1 MITDLKNYFI
11 HNSWQEVFFRIS
23 TYFFVG
29 TLPLF
34 LNLNTIALWAF
45 AISSILVF
53 NKHNGYHNLRK
64 NLYIIGPT
72 LILFLLFVLGLWL
85 SNDTGRVLK
94 DLGRVVPLVIIPL
107 FISVHRKQDFNL
119 KRIYIAL
126 GIGLFVGMIICWFTI
141 IESILSKPDPLK
153 QASYFF
159 QWIYTDFNLIKPL
172 GNHPS
177 YFAVLLVIFMS
188 AILFNKEFSNL
199 RRSKLKLVLL
209 LFPFFLF
216 LIETNSRIGL
226 ISLVFIILFH
236 TLHGFNL
243 KRSLYVLAFFI
254 ITILFSIQFDY
265 LGNKFK
271 KLIDSKGDISIVRV
285 DRWKKIIEIFRDEE
299 KLWLGVGSGDSRL
312 FYREAY
318 IKGDFKLALENNYN
332 AHSQYIEFLVSNG
345 VIGLALYILVL
356 FYFIKYTYKSPRAI
370 HFIIVFILFSF
381 SESFLGRSQ
390 GVMIFSFFYSFLLLQ
405 NKTSKN
411 FNYA

>member
-126 GIGLFVGMIICWFTI
+126 GIGLFVGMIICWFAI

-236 TLHGFNL
+236 TLQGFNL

-271 KLIDSKGDISIVRV
+271 KLIDSKGDISIERV

-299 KLWLGVGSGDSRL
+299 KHWLGVGSGDSRL

-356 FYFIKYTYKSPRAI
+356 FYFIKYAYKSQRAI

-405 NKTSKN
+405 NKSSKSL
-411 FNYA
+411 NYA